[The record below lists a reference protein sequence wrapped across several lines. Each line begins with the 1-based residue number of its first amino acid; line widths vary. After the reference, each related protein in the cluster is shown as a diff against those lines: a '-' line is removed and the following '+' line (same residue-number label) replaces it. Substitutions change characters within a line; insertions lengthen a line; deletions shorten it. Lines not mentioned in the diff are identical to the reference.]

1 MKEPSRWY
9 ILAFLKEIKA
19 NEAVYLPTS
28 YYHFSTVN
36 LLSTF
41 NLLSIYSQKI
51 FKALSVL
58 EDQELTVPVDFSE
71 IEESFI
77 QHSIEFRL

>member
-1 MKEPSRWY
+1 MKEPSRCY

-41 NLLSIYSQKI
+41 NLLSIYSQKVL
-51 FKALSVL
+51 KALSIL
-58 EDQELTVPVDFSE
+58 EDQEFSVPIYLSK

-77 QHSIEFRL
+77 QHTIEFRL